1 MHPLHRHILN
11 LAERRHVIG
20 GLTLF
25 GLFYLGPYLP
35 AGVTLLVFLSVACMA
50 MATHAD
56 GVKVAL
62 VAAMS
67 FVISMA
73 VLWLNGWK
81 SLSGDV
87 MTARQATEE
96 AAMLMVLATL
106 IFGTMSWIRRLLS
119 AQTAKLD
126 KVLEACNLYIWI
138 GGTFAFLYTIVERIN
153 PLAFRHTQFMPSG
166 SATPTVVEWRNDV
179 QQMLYYSFEAQT
191 TLGFEDIVPVSH
203 LARVMTITQS
213 VIGQFYVAVVLA
225 YILSLWIHDFGSNLQ
240 RRGTHS
246 VSKEDPRDQG

>member
-1 MHPLHRHILN
+1 MHPLHRHILS

-20 GLTLF
+20 GLTLL
-25 GLFYLGPYLP
+25 GLFYLGPYLSSW
-35 AGVTLLVFLSVACMA
+35 VTLVIFLGIACMA

-56 GVKVAL
+56 GVKVAF
-62 VAAMS
+62 VAAIS
-67 FVISMA
+67 FVISMT

-81 SLSGDV
+81 SLSGAV
-87 MTARQATEE
+87 MTAREAQEE
-96 AAMLMVLATL
+96 AAMLMLLSTL
-106 IFGTMSWIRRLLS
+106 IFGTISWIRRLLN

-153 PLAFRHTQFMPSG
+153 PHAFRHTQFMPTG
-166 SATPTVVEWRNDV
+166 SAPPSVHEWRNDV

-203 LARVMTITQS
+203 LARVLTITQS

-225 YILSLWIHDFGSNLQ
+225 YILSLWIHDLGNNLDKTGSRSGSQ
-240 RRGTHS
+240 A
-246 VSKEDPRDQG
+246 DPRDQD

>member
-1 MHPLHRHILN
+1 MHPLHRHILS
-11 LAERRHVIG
+11 LAERRHIIG
-20 GLTLF
+20 GFTLF

-35 AGVTLLVFLSVACMA
+35 SWVTLIVFLGVASMA

-56 GVKVAL
+56 GVKVAF
-62 VAAMS
+62 VAAIS
-67 FVISMA
+67 FVTSMA

-81 SLSGDV
+81 SLSGVV
-87 MTARQATEE
+87 MTASEAPEE
-96 AAMLMVLATL
+96 AAILMLLATL
-106 IFGTMSWIRRLLS
+106 IFGTMSWIKRLLS

-153 PLAFRHTQFMPSG
+153 PQAFRHTQFMPPG
-166 SATPTVVEWRNDV
+166 SAPPTVHEWRNDV

-191 TLGFEDIVPVSH
+191 TLGFEDIAPVSH
-203 LARVMTITQS
+203 LARVLTITQS

-225 YILSLWIHDFGSNLQ
+225 YILSLWIHDLGGHMDKKSA
-240 RRGTHS
+240 RS
-246 VSKEDPRDQG
+246 VSQEDLPEKD